1 LIEYHPVSHS
11 QREKLPSKDGISNA
25 PEQTRRALNAEDL
38 RGAAFHKDNK
48 LRFGFSKLVE
58 ISENPENIR
67 VRYNISRSV
76 SQASASCDGNVY
88 PILD

>member
-1 LIEYHPVSHS
+1 
-11 QREKLPSKDGISNA
+11 
-25 PEQTRRALNAEDL
+25 L

-88 PILD
+88 PILDEQHQNQNPIKSLEKFKP